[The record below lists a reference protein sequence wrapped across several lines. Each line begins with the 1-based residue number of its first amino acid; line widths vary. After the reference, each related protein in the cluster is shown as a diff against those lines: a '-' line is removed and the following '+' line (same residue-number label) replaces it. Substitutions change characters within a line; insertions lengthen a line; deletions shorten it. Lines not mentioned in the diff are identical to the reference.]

1 MVILR
6 NSGSRIP
13 RFRGLWTSRE
23 PLNPEPNNLTIYN
36 TSLFENYRKRK
47 VPHSR
52 SAFYEVTI
60 KFHMASKDISI
71 SSPIEEKI
79 AWAEA
84 CYQKFGRQLLADK
97 TVADLLD
104 RVKRAIHA
112 SHAEMKKTGII
123 ALCQE
128 CEQEEGGSCCG
139 AGMENRYGGRLIL
152 INLLLNVSIRQTRRD
167 SKSCYFLGEEGC
179 LLQARHVICINY
191 ICRKI
196 SDRIDPVKISALRE
210 KEGEEVN
217 LLFLL
222 HEHVKK
228 SLKGQAA

>member
-1 MVILR
+1 MPSVSIATVFTMSNPVLKWNWADIIRSFARHGVKKFLLLDGGVSTHFPMRILSYDMR
-6 NSGSRIP
+6 NELGVYVAVTNI
-13 RFRGLWTSRE
+13 RGLG
-23 PLNPEPNNLTIYN
+23 
-36 TSLFENYRKRK
+36 K
-47 VPHSR
+47 
-52 SAFYEVTI
+52 EV
-60 KFHMASKDISI
+60 
-71 SSPIEEKI
+71 
-79 AWAEA
+79 
-84 CYQKFGRQLLADK
+84 QLE
-97 TVADLLD
+97 V
-104 RVKRAIHA
+104 
-112 SHAEMKKTGII
+112 
-123 ALCQE
+123 

-139 AGMENRYGGRLIL
+139 TGMENRYGGRLIL
-152 INLLLNVSIRQTRRD
+152 INLLLNVNIPQTRRD

-196 SDRIDPVKISALRE
+196 TDRIDPIKISALRE